1 MHAYGSPSLNQNI
14 TPQDFDS
21 AQYPTMV
28 HLTVKSGYGAPA
40 RWMHESCAIG
50 SKLFIRAGGSTVLQ
64 QDTADKPALFVA
76 GGIGIAP
83 LHGML
88 QERLYGTAPESAR
101 DCGQAACGK
110 THLMYSITS
119 PEEFLFGA
127 SLAAMAARYRE
138 SGNEQ
143 DASFDTE
150 LFVTQPSPAARDQQQ
165 LNGFPVTHGR
175 ISGMVIAVKADFSV
189 PNQADVVLIA
199 MWLSL

>member
-88 QERLYGTAPESAR
+88 QERLYGTAPGIKVYGYKHRGLIHVCNPPHA
-101 DCGQAACGK
+101 
-110 THLMYSITS
+110 
-119 PEEFLFGA
+119 
-127 SLAAMAARYRE
+127 
-138 SGNEQ
+138 EQ
-143 DASFDTE
+143 T
-150 LFVTQPSPAARDQQQ
+150 LHT
-165 LNGFPVTHGR
+165 
-175 ISGMVIAVKADFSV
+175 
-189 PNQADVVLIA
+189 
-199 MWLSL
+199 